1 METMGDEV
9 NNQPGQAAKLS
20 KNNLELKPSNAL
32 NGKSLSDNQAAPSDT
47 NKPDKK
53 VDSAELKL
61 RLPIKSAEESSVEA
75 QPKVA
80 KAEAKSLEAQPKVT
94 EAQPQAAAEVPVQP
108 VASGHEPGKEARHLA
123 PPLPADEQEKR
134 QDSSPRA
141 GANLNKT
148 KEESDKIN
156 PWVSFI
162 CWKKLLCGLFKTA
175 LFLVVVVSAIIFGTV
190 LGVTVYRT
198 YFAIPDE
205 IEVPAIEGKDFAVAN
220 EMLKKVGLRL
230 RIEEGR
236 HNTKFPDR
244 IIISQEP
251 PRGRV
256 VRQNR
261 EILAVVSLGPE
272 QYKVPDLKGLS
283 LREVKKSLNNNKL
296 YLGKVTYTP
305 KNANRPDEVLE
316 QKPLAGTLAL
326 KGTKVNVVLNQ
337 GLGMA
342 KVSVPDCCGRALGR
356 VGPVLKKAGL
366 NLGKVVWSV
375 SERPVGEVLSQNPPS
390 GAAVMSDSEVALE
403 VSAGSS
409 SSRILVHH
417 KLEIFLPGGN
427 EPSEVRVVLLSPE
440 GEEEVYRAS
449 HVVNDVVTLW
459 VTGPRGSDAEVYLND
474 KLFMRDKL

>member
-1 METMGDEV
+1 MGDEV
-9 NNQPGQAAKLS
+9 NNKSGEAVKLG
-20 KNNLELKPSNAL
+20 KKKLELKPSNAL
-32 NGKSLSDNQAAPSDT
+32 NGKSLGENKIAPSETQLPKSKADAVELESQSPVESSS
-47 NKPDKK
+47 KIAAKAQVAPK
-53 VDSAELKL
+53 V
-61 RLPIKSAEESSVEA
+61 EESRA
-75 QPKVA
+75 TGVA
-80 KAEAKSLEAQPKVT
+80 D
-94 EAQPQAAAEVPVQP
+94 
-108 VASGHEPGKEARHLA
+108 SGSEKETKHLA
-123 PPLPADEQEKR
+123 PPLPSDDKNMS
-134 QDSSPRA
+134 QDGQLEA
-141 GANLNKT
+141 VATQTEAKT
-148 KEESDKIN
+148 KSENSD
-156 PWVSFI
+156 PWLSVA
-162 CWKKLLCGLFKTA
+162 CWKKLLWGLFKTA
-175 LFLVVVVSAIIFGTV
+175 VFLIVVVSAIVFGTV

-220 EMLKKVGLRL
+220 ELLKKVGLRL

-244 IIISQEP
+244 IVISQDP
-251 PRGRV
+251 PKGRV
-256 VRQNR
+256 VRKNR

-316 QKPLAGTLAL
+316 QKPLPGTLAL
-326 KGTKVNVVLNQ
+326 KGTKVNIVVNK

-342 KVSVPDCCGRALGR
+342 KVSVPDCSGRTLAR

-366 NLGKVVWSV
+366 NLGKVIWSV
-375 SERPVGEVLSQNPPS
+375 SDRPVGEVLSQNPPS
-390 GAAVMSDSEVALE
+390 GAAVMSDSEIALE

-409 SSRILVHH
+409 QSRILVHH
-417 KLEIFLPGGN
+417 KLEIFLPGGSEPN
-427 EPSEVRVVLLSPE
+427 ELRVVVLSSE

-449 HVVNDVVTLW
+449 HVLSDVVTLW
-459 VTGPRGSDAEVYLND
+459 VTGPKGSDAEVYLND

>member
-1 METMGDEV
+1 MGDEV
-9 NNQPGQAAKLS
+9 NNKSGEAVKLG
-20 KNNLELKPSNAL
+20 KKKLELKPSNAL
-32 NGKSLSDNQAAPSDT
+32 NGKSLGENKVVPSET
-47 NKPDKK
+47 KAQGDKEDQLELNAK
-53 VDSAELKL
+53 SPAKADSAT
-61 RLPIKSAEESSVEA
+61 SA
-75 QPKVA
+75 
-80 KAEAKSLEAQPKVT
+80 AEAKPASKAEET
-94 EAQPQAAAEVPVQP
+94 EAATAESTP
-108 VASGHEPGKEARHLA
+108 EKEARHLA
-123 PPLPADEQEKR
+123 PPLPSDDKKMS
-134 QDSSPRA
+134 QDGQLEAVNSQPQA
-141 GANLNKT
+141 K
-148 KEESDKIN
+148 SDSGDTE
-156 PWVSFI
+156 PWCSVA
-162 CWKKLLCGLFKTA
+162 CWKKLLWGLFKTA
-175 LFLVVVVSAIIFGTV
+175 IFLVVVVSAIIFGTV

-220 EMLKKVGLRL
+220 ELLKKVGLRL

-251 PRGRV
+251 PKGHV
-256 VRQNR
+256 VRKNR

-316 QKPLAGTLAL
+316 QKPLPGTLAL
-326 KGTKVNVVLNQ
+326 KGSKVNIVVNK

-342 KVSVPDCCGRALGR
+342 KVSVPDCSGRTLAR

-366 NLGKVVWSV
+366 NLGKVIWSV
-375 SERPVGEVLSQNPPS
+375 SDRPVGEVLSQNPPS
-390 GAAVMSDSEVALE
+390 GAAVMSDSEIALE

-409 SSRILVHH
+409 PSRLLVHH

-427 EPSEVRVVLLSPE
+427 EPNELRVVVLSPE

-449 HVVNDVVTLW
+449 HVLNDVVTLW
-459 VTGPRGSDAEVYLND
+459 VTGPKGSDAEVYLND

>member
-1 METMGDEV
+1 MGDEV
-9 NNQPGQAAKLS
+9 NNKSGEAVKLG
-20 KNNLELKPSNAL
+20 KKKLELKPSNAL
-32 NGKSLSDNQAAPSDT
+32 NGKSLGENKTAPSEAQ
-47 NKPDKK
+47 
-53 VDSAELKL
+53 SAENKANSSELKSQS
-61 RLPIKSAEESSVEA
+61 PVESSSKTA
-75 QPKVA
+75 
-80 KAEAKSLEAQPKVT
+80 T
-94 EAQPQAAAEVPVQP
+94 EAQVAPEVETTKAAGAVDSSLE
-108 VASGHEPGKEARHLA
+108 KETKHLA
-123 PPLPADEQEKR
+123 PPLPSDDKHIS
-134 QDSSPRA
+134 QDGQLEAVATQTEAKPTSE
-141 GANLNKT
+141 NT
-148 KEESDKIN
+148 D
-156 PWVSFI
+156 PWLSVA
-162 CWKKLLCGLFKTA
+162 CWKRLLWGLFKTA
-175 LFLVVVVSAIIFGTV
+175 AFLIVVVSAIIFGTV

-220 EMLKKVGLRL
+220 ELLKKAGLRL

-244 IIISQEP
+244 IIISQDP
-251 PRGRV
+251 PKGRV
-256 VRQNR
+256 VRKNR

-316 QKPLAGTLAL
+316 QKPLPGTLAL
-326 KGTKVNVVLNQ
+326 KGTKVNIVVNK

-342 KVSVPDCCGRALGR
+342 KVSVPDCSGRTLAR

-366 NLGKVVWSV
+366 NLGKVIWSI
-375 SERPVGEVLSQNPPS
+375 SDRPAGEVLSQNPPS
-390 GAAVMSDSEVALE
+390 GAAVMSDSEIALE

-409 SSRILVHH
+409 QNRILVHH

-427 EPSEVRVVLLSPE
+427 EPNELRVVVLSPE

-449 HVVNDVVTLW
+449 HVLSDVVTLW

>member
-1 METMGDEV
+1 MGDEV
-9 NNQPGQAAKLS
+9 NNKSDEAVKLV
-20 KNNLELKPSNAL
+20 KKKLELKPSNAL
-32 NGKSLSDNQAAPSDT
+32 NGKSLGDNKVAPSQAKAQENKDSSLELDT
-47 NKPDKK
+47 KSQAEAA
-53 VDSAELKL
+53 SASTPK
-61 RLPIKSAEESSVEA
+61 A
-75 QPKVA
+75 QPA
-80 KAEAKSLEAQPKVT
+80 PKVE
-94 EAQPQAAAEVPVQP
+94 EAETIATGSTPEK
-108 VASGHEPGKEARHLA
+108 EEKEARHLA
-123 PPLPADEQEKR
+123 PPLPSDDKKMS
-134 QDSSPRA
+134 QDGQLEAVKSQPQA
-141 GANLNKT
+141 
-148 KEESDKIN
+148 ESEPQDVA
-156 PWVSFI
+156 PWLSAA
-162 CWKKLLCGLFKTA
+162 CWKKLLWGLFKTA
-175 LFLVVVVSAIIFGTV
+175 VFLVVVVSAIVFGTV
-190 LGVTVYRT
+190 LGVTIYRT

-220 EMLKKVGLRL
+220 ELLKKVGLRL

-244 IIISQEP
+244 IIISQDP

-256 VRQNR
+256 VRKNR

-296 YLGKVTYTP
+296 YLGKVTYKP

-316 QKPLAGTLAL
+316 QKPLPGTLAL
-326 KGTKVNVVLNQ
+326 KGTKVNIVVNK

-342 KVSVPDCCGRALGR
+342 KVSVPDCSGRTLAR

-366 NLGKVVWSV
+366 NLGKVIWSV
-375 SERPVGEVLSQNPPS
+375 SDRPAGEVLSQNPPS
-390 GAAVMSDSEVALE
+390 GAAVMSDSEIALE

-409 SSRILVHH
+409 QSRLLVHH

-427 EPSEVRVVLLSPE
+427 EPNELRVVVLSPE

-449 HVVNDVVTLW
+449 HVLNDVVTLW
-459 VTGPRGSDAEVYLND
+459 VTGPKGSDAEVYLND